1 MNDPNTGIGHRNSIH
16 DAPSVVGTSIID
28 QYDFVVT
35 EPVFDLLDDFPRD
48 FPDKHLLVE
57 RWDDNTDA
65 GLIHHDVYT
74 KSASYVAGVPR
85 AHQAEYSDESIL
97 PDSTLPPGRICYRF
111 LNFRPSNSLRK
122 HLILFL
128 KIVLS
133 IALIWFAFRKI
144 DLAAALSLLARI
156 PMVDLAIVAMILVAQ
171 QFFTSLRLRQ
181 LVFTLGK
188 SISVRTALDAVFI
201 GVFFSQTFISFIG
214 GDAMRV
220 WRLTTRDVD
229 LSLAARA
236 VLLDRVAG
244 FVALIGLIAS
254 CLPFL
259 YSILPDP
266 SMRTGLGLALAL
278 GLFSTIIFLALS
290 RTPESLRKV
299 RVLRLL
305 ADVSHQSVA
314 IAKTPSN
321 LFPLLSL
328 SLVVQLMNV
337 IAIYAIA
344 LGLNV
349 DVTFANLLALIPPV
363 LLLAML
369 PISFAGWGVREGAM
383 VVALGLVGVSAEQS
397 VAISVCFGL
406 ALIVIGLPGG
416 GLWFFQRKQ
425 ALAN

>member
-1 MNDPNTGIGHRNSIH
+1 M
-16 DAPSVVGTSIID
+16 
-28 QYDFVVT
+28 
-35 EPVFDLLDDFPRD
+35 
-48 FPDKHLLVE
+48 
-57 RWDDNTDA
+57 
-65 GLIHHDVYT
+65 
-74 KSASYVAGVPR
+74 
-85 AHQAEYSDESIL
+85 
-97 PDSTLPPGRICYRF
+97 
-111 LNFRPSNSLRK
+111 RK
-122 HLILFL
+122 HLILFS

-144 DLAAALSLLARI
+144 DLEAALSLLTRI
-156 PMVDLAIVAMILVAQ
+156 PMGDLAIVAIILLTQ
-171 QFFTSLRLRQ
+171 QLFTSLRLRQ
-181 LVFTLGK
+181 LVLTLGK
-188 SISVRTALDAVFI
+188 SISIRTALDAVFI

-244 FVALIGLIAS
+244 FVALIGLIAA

-278 GLFSTIIFLALS
+278 GLFATIIFLALS

-305 ADVSHQSVA
+305 ADVSHQSMA
-314 IAKTPSN
+314 IAKTPST
-321 LFPLLSL
+321 LFPLLML
-328 SLVVQLMNV
+328 SLVIQLMNV
-337 IAIYAIA
+337 VAIYAIA
-344 LGLNV
+344 LGLNA

-383 VVALGLVGVSAEQS
+383 VVALGFVGVSAEQS

-416 GLWFFQRKQ
+416 LLWFFQRKQ
-425 ALAN
+425 ASAT

>member
-1 MNDPNTGIGHRNSIH
+1 
-16 DAPSVVGTSIID
+16 
-28 QYDFVVT
+28 
-35 EPVFDLLDDFPRD
+35 
-48 FPDKHLLVE
+48 
-57 RWDDNTDA
+57 
-65 GLIHHDVYT
+65 
-74 KSASYVAGVPR
+74 
-85 AHQAEYSDESIL
+85 
-97 PDSTLPPGRICYRF
+97 
-111 LNFRPSNSLRK
+111 LRK
-122 HLILFL
+122 HLVLFL
-128 KIVLS
+128 KIVFS

-156 PMVDLAIVAMILVAQ
+156 PLVDLAVVGGILVAQ
-171 QFFTSLRLRQ
+171 QFFTSLRLRR
-181 LVFTLGK
+181 LVASLGK
-188 SISVRTALDAVFI
+188 GISVRTAMDAVFI

-220 WRLTTRDVD
+220 WRLTTRGVD

-244 FVALIGLIAS
+244 FVALIGLIAG

-278 GLFSTIIFLALS
+278 GLFATIFFLALS

-305 ADVSHQSVA
+305 ADVSHQTVA
-314 IAKTPSN
+314 IAKNPAN
-321 LFPLLSL
+321 VFPLLSL
-328 SLVVQLMNV
+328 SLVVQVMNV
-337 IAIYAIA
+337 VAIYAIA
-344 LGLNV
+344 LGLNASV
-349 DVTFANLLALIPPV
+349 SFANLVILIPPV

-383 VVALGLVGVSAEQS
+383 VVALGLVGVSAELS
-397 VAISVCFGL
+397 VAISICFGL

-416 GLWFFQRKQ
+416 LLWFFQRKQ
-425 ALAN
+425 AAA